1 MLTLTPIN
9 LKGKY
14 KEMKMFGKIDET
26 ILEQEDIMIF
36 VWVSFSQSLP
46 DFQFLPF
53 YYFLRK
59 IPKYFS

>member
-1 MLTLTPIN
+1 
-9 LKGKY
+9 
-14 KEMKMFGKIDET
+14 MKMFGKIDET